1 MKKTLLLFFL
11 LFVVVHAGAQ
21 TTNIKKAQTNFDK
34 AQNYLKQD
42 NYDLAASALLEAV
55 KEDPSFQ
62 FAFIQL
68 GDINRRKKNFE
79 AAKAA
84 YVSAF
89 NIGAG
94 NADPRLFY
102 GL

>member
-1 MKKTLLLFFL
+1 MKKTLFLF
-11 LFVVVHAGAQ
+11 LFNVALRTGAQ

-68 GDINRRKKNFE
+68 GDINRRTKNFE